1 MNKCGLRGS
10 ENYVGTVDVK
20 FAGDMLE
27 LQSIR
32 DAVKI
37 MNKELRHF
45 RYGGHTPTGLVR
57 GEKKDRYADG
67 AIHQFRVKCQG
78 RGPRAS
84 VARAEGKDPGTYD
97 KFLPLSKAE
106 RWDVYIYRV

>member
-1 MNKCGLRGS
+1 MEKCGLRGS
-10 ENYVGTVDVK
+10 TNYVGTAHVK
-20 FAGDMLE
+20 SAGDMLE

-32 DAVKI
+32 DAVKVV
-37 MNKELRHF
+37 NKELKFAERYS
-45 RYGGHTPTGLVR
+45 RYGDRTPR
-57 GEKKDRYADG
+57 
-67 AIHQFRVKCQG
+67 FRVKCQG

>member
-20 FAGDMLE
+20 CAGDMLE

-37 MNKELRHF
+37 INKELSHF
-45 RYGGHTPTGLVR
+45 RYMH
-57 GEKKDRYADG
+57 G
-67 AIHQFRVKCQG
+67 APLLRVKCQG

-84 VARAEGKDPGTYD
+84 VARAEGIDPRSYD
-97 KFLPLSKAE
+97 RSLPLSKAE

>member
-20 FAGDMLE
+20 CAGDMLE

-37 MNKELRHF
+37 MNKELKF
-45 RYGGHTPTGLVR
+45 AEKYSRYGEKTPR
-57 GEKKDRYADG
+57 
-67 AIHQFRVKCQG
+67 FRVKCQG

-97 KFLPLSKAE
+97 KFLPLGKAE